1 MQPRLLPG
9 KAGWTLPQNPF
20 SSAAGIRTRVPWLKT
35 MCPRPLDDSA
45 IRCSDSAWGRTRNLL
60 VRSEMPSNP
69 FGDRTIV
76 ERDGI
81 RTRGLFGANEALFQ
95 LSYTPIE

>member
-9 KAGWTLPQNPF
+9 KAGWILPQNPF

-35 MCPRPLDDSA
+35 MCPRPLDDGA

-60 VRSEMPSNP
+60 VRSEVPSNP

-76 ERDGI
+76 DRC
-81 RTRGLFGANEALFQ
+81 RTRTDDPFVANEVLYQ
-95 LSYTPIE
+95 N